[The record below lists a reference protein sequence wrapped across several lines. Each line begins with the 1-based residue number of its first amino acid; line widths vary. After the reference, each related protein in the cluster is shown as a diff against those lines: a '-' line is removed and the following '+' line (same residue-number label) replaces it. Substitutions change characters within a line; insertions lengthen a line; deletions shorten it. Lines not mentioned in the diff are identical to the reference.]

1 MCSMFD
7 EGRDGKQSYFV
18 PERRKQSTMKK
29 ENTRRS
35 IVSGQSRRRGNCK
48 ANKQIVIVL
57 NAELMPIYSGRPSW
71 FGVQIFV
78 RSLVLRSI
86 YFAVSIISYIM
97 FLVFVTLYKRRKDNN
112 MNNEP

>member
-1 MCSMFD
+1 
-7 EGRDGKQSYFV
+7 
-18 PERRKQSTMKK
+18 
-29 ENTRRS
+29 
-35 IVSGQSRRRGNCK
+35 
-48 ANKQIVIVL
+48 
-57 NAELMPIYSGRPSW
+57 MPIYSGRPSW